1 MGAGEHSRVAV
12 GMSGGVDSSVAASL
26 LVGAGY
32 DVIGITAIMCGE
44 VSRCCS
50 AEDVERAR
58 EVSARLGIAHH
69 VVDVGRDF
77 EERVIHRF
85 VESYVS
91 GRTPS
96 PCVVCNETIKFGVL
110 RERAMALGA
119 SHIATGHYAQ
129 VVEDEGGSH
138 LVRGVDPAKDQSYFL
153 ARLDQEQLA
162 GALFPL
168 GRMVKSDVS
177 AVAVEQQL
185 MARKSK
191 ESQELCFVESG
202 THGDWIDLRVFDSPL
217 PGPIVTTSGEQVGEH
232 RGVHHYTIGQRKG
245 LGIALGHPVYVTA
258 IDAAT
263 RTITV
268 GERSDVMSTQMT
280 VEDVRW
286 PCGPP
291 LRDMLCC
298 QVRYNH
304 RAAECRVEPESGDTC
319 RVVFSEPQF
328 ALTSGQLAVF
338 YVGDVVV
345 GSGWIRFAH

>member
-1 MGAGEHSRVAV
+1 MDAGEHSRVAV
-12 GMSGGVDSSVAASL
+12 GMSGGVDSSVAAAL
-26 LVGAGY
+26 LVEAGY

-58 EVSARLGIAHH
+58 EVSTRLGIAHH

-77 EERVIHRF
+77 EERVIQRF

-110 RERAMALGA
+110 REEAMSLGA
-119 SHIATGHYAQ
+119 NRIATGHYAR
-129 VVEDEGGSH
+129 VLDNEGRTH

-153 ARLDQEQLA
+153 ARLGPEQLA
-162 GALFPL
+162 SALFPL
-168 GRMVKSDVS
+168 GEMVKSDVS
-177 AVAVEQQL
+177 ALAVEKQL
-185 MARKSK
+185 VARKSK

-202 THGDWIDLRVFDSPL
+202 THGDWIDLRVFDSPS

-245 LGIALGHPVYVTA
+245 LGIALGHPVYVTG

-263 RTITV
+263 KTITV
-268 GERSDVMSTQMT
+268 GERSDVMSDQMT

-286 PCGPP
+286 NCGSPP
-291 LRDMLCC
+291 QDNLCC

-304 RAAECRVEPESGDTC
+304 KAAECRVASGSDATC

-338 YVGDVVV
+338 YVGDAVV